1 VKGLSLGFRVF
12 GFASEGSW
20 YAVFGL
26 ERGKVAMALGILAY
40 VLRCHGLL
48 SVFMGRDAHATVGS
62 YEIANPFSL
71 ILLTQI
77 LLA

>member
-1 VKGLSLGFRVF
+1 
-12 GFASEGSW
+12 
-20 YAVFGL
+20 
-26 ERGKVAMALGILAY
+26 MALGILAY

-48 SVFMGRDAHATVGS
+48 PVFMGRDAHATVGS

-77 LLA
+77 LPA

>member
-1 VKGLSLGFRVF
+1 
-12 GFASEGSW
+12 
-20 YAVFGL
+20 
-26 ERGKVAMALGILAY
+26 MALGILAY